1 MKFELVETP
10 RIFEQEQH
18 YVAFFPAGKSRIEI
32 THWRNQPR
40 LVNCALIIAAGEFRL
55 QINEITPAQLR
66 YLSQGLAA
74 IADEIEASA
83 AQYIPEPEAA

>member
-18 YVAFFPAGKSRIEI
+18 YVAFFPVGRSGIEI

-40 LVNCALIIAAGEFRL
+40 LVNCALIIATGEFRL

-66 YLSQGLAA
+66 YLAQGLAA
-74 IADEIEASA
+74 IADEVDASS
-83 AQYIPEPEAA
+83 AQYTLEPEAA